1 MLCFGSRGSEKVS
14 SRDRAP
20 RRRRAGQPGQA
31 ALVCETSR
39 RLVCRHCPPRARA
52 ARMRTRA
59 GRAREWPARL
69 SSARRRRCR
78 RAESFCN
85 RLPERMVLTPLSRP
99 VDILAL
105 AGSLAARAVS
115 SKRPN
120 LHRSTASA
128 LSHFL
133 EFFLGVSLC
142 HAWFRFNLSF
152 FYGS

>member
-115 SKRPN
+115 SERPN
-120 LHRSTASA
+120 PPPLHGVGA
-128 LSHFL
+128 LA
-133 EFFLGVSLC
+133 FLGVLSWRFTLSRLVPFQSL
-142 HAWFRFNLSF
+142 F
-152 FYGS
+152 FLW

>member
-14 SRDRAP
+14 RPGRTARPGCLGVRDLASP
-20 RRRRAGQPGQA
+20 CVQA
-31 ALVCETSR
+31 VS
-39 RLVCRHCPPRARA
+39 A

-99 VDILAL
+99 VAILAL

-115 SKRPN
+115 SERPN
-120 LHRSTASA
+120 PPPLHGVGA
-128 LSHFL
+128 LA
-133 EFFLGVSLC
+133 FLGVLSWRFTLSRLVPFQSL
-142 HAWFRFNLSF
+142 F
-152 FYGS
+152 FLW